1 VKKRNKRRCSQRR
14 GFTLIEVLIVV
25 VILGILA
32 ATVLPQFTAS
42 AESAKESSAVQNL
55 QTLRGQVELYR
66 LQHLNKYPGQGSTLA
81 ADFLNAMLLSSDE
94 AGTTGPIGT
103 KPLGPYIN
111 RQFPPNPYTS
121 ARGVKIVADVA
132 AAVPDDSKTDGW
144 FYNPATGQIKLNSS
158 GLAADGV
165 TKLADL

>member
-1 VKKRNKRRCSQRR
+1 MKTRHVRQHRQRR

-42 AESAKESSAVQNL
+42 SDSAKESSAVQNL
-55 QTLRGQVELYR
+55 QTLRGQIELYR
-66 LQHLNKYPGQGSTLA
+66 LQHLNKYPGAGSTVA
-81 ADFLNAMLLSSDE
+81 KDFLDAMLLSSDD
-94 AGTTGPIGT
+94 AGVTGAIGT
-103 KPLGPYIN
+103 KPLGPYITG
-111 RQFPPNPYTS
+111 QFPPNPFTG

-144 FYNPATGQIKLNSS
+144 FYNPATGRIKINWS

-165 TKLADL
+165 TKIADL